1 MSWEEIIS
9 FACKLF
15 PQIYFKSHQNFHKYF
30 CYLLTNKKNTIK
42 FCRYAIQD
50 KLVMDQLN
58 KKKETKE
65 KIPLSWEEIISFA
78 SKLFPQIDLK
88 SSENSHK
95 YFCYQASHTKNK
107 IFICFACFYLFCFNA
122 IKETVLYSF

>member
-1 MSWEEIIS
+1 MQRGGQWVFAKISWIWINGIRKNEKKKNKIVKIALSWEEIIS

-58 KKKETKE
+58 KKKETTE
-65 KIPLSWEEIISFA
+65 KIP
-78 SKLFPQIDLK
+78 
-88 SSENSHK
+88 
-95 YFCYQASHTKNK
+95 
-107 IFICFACFYLFCFNA
+107 
-122 IKETVLYSF
+122 